1 MRVSVALLSLL
12 ASCATTSAFAPT
24 ASALRSSSLRRVE
37 SSEEAVTADPAVSAE
52 PAADVPSDD
61 EVSDALKDKMMSWE
75 ATEEER
81 KAATLG
87 GLTPTS
93 SGVDGFDLGL
103 YIAFPFLFGS
113 LCLFLFFPLIG
124 SRRRCPR
131 ERRRA
136 SVDAPVP
143 SQITSTSR
151 PSGPRPCPERLRPAG
166 RGGGGLQPPRACVF
180 LR

>member
-1 MRVSVALLSLL
+1 MRVSLALLSLL

-37 SSEEAVTADPAVSAE
+37 SSEEAVTAE

-75 ATEEER
+75 ATDEER

-136 SVDAPVP
+136 SVDGPVP

-151 PSGPRPCPERLRPAG
+151 PSGPRPCPEHLRPAG
-166 RGGGGLQPPRACVF
+166 QGGGGGRGLQPPRACVF